1 MSAPARIPETD
12 AEIVAAAGGVALLIG
27 GPSAE
32 RAVSLKSGAAVVA
45 ALQRAGVDAWGVDW
59 QGDLMGLLAARRP
72 DRVFIALHGRGGE
85 DGQVQGAL
93 QIAGIPYTGSGVL
106 GCALSMDKIRSKWI
120 WSNLGLPTPDFVVLE
135 AGDAVDAARLVERL
149 GLPLVVKPSREGSS
163 IGVSKVE
170 RMEEVA
176 GAIAHARRFD
186 TQVLAE
192 RWITGGEYTLSIVDG
207 VSLPMIKLETPH
219 AFYDYEAKYLADTT
233 RYLCPC
239 GLPEV
244 VEHATADVAR
254 RAEPGD
260 AIIVHPGY
268 MITTLEYYEQRE
280 PALRQYPAVTIP
292 TFKVKWLTREL
303 MVQQVR
309 DQARS
314 ARRFWLVESPD
325 RVPAED
331 PDDTLVSWLS
341 STGTVLYQHD
351 VTGVRITLVEM
362 PPGW

>member
-12 AEIVAAAGGVALLIG
+12 AEIVAAAGGVAVLMG

-239 GLPEV
+239 GLPEA

-254 RAEPGD
+254 RAFAALGASGWGRVDFMFDRDHKPWLIELNSVPGMTD
-260 AIIVHPGY
+260 HSLVPMAAAQYGWSF
-268 MITTLEYYEQRE
+268 E
-280 PALRQYPAVTIP
+280 ALVLRI
-292 TFKVKWLTREL
+292 L
-303 MVQQVR
+303 
-309 DQARS
+309 RS
-314 ARRFWLVESPD
+314 SFGGRA
-325 RVPAED
+325 
-331 PDDTLVSWLS
+331 
-341 STGTVLYQHD
+341 
-351 VTGVRITLVEM
+351 
-362 PPGW
+362 